1 MTEEFMQFNNH
12 WSSQKFSKNMMQD
25 ALVKHVLGLVN
36 YRMADIGEVLEVNV
50 NLKDSDE
57 QTWIRAWGTMA
68 NRLQK
73 LAEQYEQTNKTV
85 SASSAYLRASTYWR
99 VALMYFSDVADPRM
113 KQYCRFSQ
121 ACYDKSLALSGYP
134 GKAIA
139 IPYENTTLPGH
150 YFQAP
155 NVNGKAPLLIVVPG
169 RDTWADDTR
178 WVTDAAI
185 KRGFN
190 ALTFDGPGQGM
201 TLRLQGLPF
210 RPDFE
215 NVMKPVLD
223 FVDGLSDVD
232 SSRIGVMGMSFGGF
246 QVPRAAAADHR
257 IKVCIADPG
266 NIAWGK
272 MIGQRLSKVLAL
284 PKQLRPAMLDDML
297 DDYTWKHGCSEKELL
312 QELAKYDN
320 SDVVAQIQSKVL
332 VLNGAAEV
340 NPEAAQQFY
349 DQLTCPKDYLF
360 FDEDSTAQQHTQMG
374 GYAPA
379 SELIFNWIE
388 DNL

>member
-50 NLKDSDE
+50 NLKDGDE

-297 DDYTWKHGCSEKELL
+297 DDYAWKHGCSEKELL

>member
-1 MTEEFMQFNNH
+1 
-12 WSSQKFSKNMMQD
+12 MQD

-50 NLKDSDE
+50 NLKDGDE

-297 DDYTWKHGCSEKELL
+297 DDYAWKHGCSEKELL

>member
-1 MTEEFMQFNNH
+1 MQFNNH
-12 WSSQKFSKNMMQD
+12 WSSQKFSKNMLQD

-50 NLKDSDE
+50 NLKDGDE

-99 VALMYFSDVADPRM
+99 VALMYFSDVADSRM